1 MFTTPILSLKEK
13 RRNKFG
19 NLLNFDK
26 WGKAPISH
34 PALEGFDVWSVRLQ
48 DDAVIQKMCKSLAL
62 RVLSL
67 WSLDLDYTLT
77 SRKVSGQG

>member
-1 MFTTPILSLKEK
+1 MSTTPTISLKEK
-13 RRNKFG
+13 RENRFG

-34 PALEGFDVWSVRLQ
+34 LAIEAFDVWSVRFQ
-48 DDAVIQKMCKSLAL
+48 DEAVIQKMCKFLAL
-62 RVLSL
+62 RVQSL